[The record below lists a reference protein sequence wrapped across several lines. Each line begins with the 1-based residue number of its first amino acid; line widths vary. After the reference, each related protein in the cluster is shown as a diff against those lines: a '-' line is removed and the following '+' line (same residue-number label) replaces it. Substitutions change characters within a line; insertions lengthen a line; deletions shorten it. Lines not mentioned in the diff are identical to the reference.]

1 MTNKKKIAVYVD
13 GFNFYHALKNLNK
26 PHLKWLNISSL
37 VEKFI
42 DQHKESIEKI
52 YYFSAIATHINAE
65 VVKRHRVYIE
75 ALETFGVQFIE
86 GHFKNKI
93 HTCNIKDRV
102 NLTLYKHEEKETDV
116 NIAIYMV
123 RDAILKKFD
132 KLILITNDT
141 DINPAIEMA
150 KKENPTIEIRLL
162 TPPTYKTH
170 DSLRKIILPG
180 KATIITEGQIQL
192 SLLPDLIKKTN
203 GKIIYRPK
211 EYAP

>member
-1 MTNKKKIAVYVD
+1 M
-13 GFNFYHALKNLNK
+13 
-26 PHLKWLNISSL
+26 KWLNLRSL

-42 DQHKESIEKI
+42 NQQQETIDKI
-52 YYFSAIATHINAE
+52 YYFSAIATHIN
-65 VVKRHRVYIE
+65 VDTTKRHQVYIE
-75 ALETFGVQFIE
+75 ALETFDIQFIE
-86 GHFKNKI
+86 GHFKNKV
-93 HTCNIKDRV
+93 HTCYVKDRI

-150 KKENPTIEIRLL
+150 KKENPNLEIRLL

-170 DSLRKIILPG
+170 DSLRKIIMPG
-180 KATIITEGQIQL
+180 KATVISEGQIQL
-192 SLLPDLIKKTN
+192 SLLPASITKSN
-203 GKIIYRPK
+203 GKIIHRPK
-211 EYAP
+211 EYSP

>member
-1 MTNKKKIAVYVD
+1 MSNKKKIAVYVD
-13 GFNFYHALKNLNK
+13 GFNLYHALKNLKK
-26 PHLKWLNISSL
+26 PYLKWLNIRSL

-42 DQHKESIEKI
+42 NQQGEVIDKI
-52 YYFSAIATHINAE
+52 YYFSAIATHINNDVA
-65 VVKRHRVYIE
+65 KRHRVYIE

-86 GHFKNKI
+86 GHFKKKE

-116 NIAIYMV
+116 NIAIHMV
-123 RDAILKKFD
+123 RDSLLKKFD

-150 KKENPTIEIRLL
+150 KKENPAIEIKLL

-170 DSLRKIILPG
+170 DSLHKAIAPG
-180 KATIITEGQIQL
+180 KATVISEKHIEL
-192 SLLPDLIKKTN
+192 SLLPPSLTKQN
-203 GKIIYRPK
+203 GKIIHRPQ
-211 EYAP
+211 EYTP